1 VLLSFERRRF
11 SSIIRLNESLS
22 TTKRDQTMDSETEI
36 EASGNLTFPHR
47 HRKRVIL
54 QTEPKPKR
62 ADLQSMTNMK
72 ECKESRMF
80 AIST

>member
-1 VLLSFERRRF
+1 
-11 SSIIRLNESLS
+11 
-22 TTKRDQTMDSETEI
+22 MDSETEI